1 LLASRFMQTAN
12 INLPIR
18 VTGRHVNITDA
29 MREHAEKKVASLHL
43 DYPRI
48 IEARVILDVESNFRH
63 RAEIVLHCA
72 NHITIE
78 AHSTTGD
85 MYASIDETI
94 AKVARM
100 MRKHKTA
107 MLKRNHRPGK
117 GKRPTEV
124 KFLADRLGDVTD
136 LFPVQ
141 EPEAQPEVLIVHK
154 EVSRVKPLQENEAIE
169 EMEVRKMP
177 FVLFTNPQTQKL
189 SILYRRKDG
198 EYAVVYPQMEAKAS

>member
-1 LLASRFMQTAN
+1 MQTAN

-18 VTGRHVNITDA
+18 VTGRHVSITDA
-29 MREHAEKKVASLHL
+29 MRDHAQKKVASLHL

-48 IEARVILDVESNFRH
+48 IEARVILDVEANFRH

-78 AHSTTGD
+78 AHSTTVD

-117 GKRPTEV
+117 GKNRMGV
-124 KFLADRLGDVTD
+124 KFLAERLGNGAEPSEPIE
-136 LFPVQ
+136 PV
-141 EPEAQPEVLIVHK
+141 AAPEVLIVHK
-154 EVSRVKPLQENEAIE
+154 EVSRVKILQETEAIE

-177 FVLFTNPQTQKL
+177 FVLFKHPETDKL

-198 EYAVVYPQMEAKAS
+198 DYAVVHPQMEAKAS

>member
-1 LLASRFMQTAN
+1 MQTAN

-18 VTGRHVNITDA
+18 VTGRHVSITEA
-29 MREHAEKKVASLHL
+29 MRDHAERKVDSLHL

-48 IEARVILDVESNFRH
+48 IEARVILDVECNFRH

-78 AHSTTGD
+78 AHSTTQD

-117 GKRPTEV
+117 GKKRQGV
-124 KFLADRLGDVTD
+124 KFLADRLGDAIEP
-136 LFPVQ
+136 LAPL
-141 EPEAQPEVLIVHK
+141 EPESPPEVVIVHK
-154 EVSRVKPLQENEAIE
+154 EVSRVKALQEEEAIE
-169 EMEVRKMP
+169 EMEIRKMP
-177 FVLFTNPQTQKL
+177 FVLFKHPQTEKL

-198 EYAVVYPQMEAKAS
+198 DYAVIHPQMEAKAS

>member
-1 LLASRFMQTAN
+1 MQTAN
-12 INLPIR
+12 INLPIS
-18 VTGRHVNITDA
+18 VTGRHVSITEA
-29 MREHAEKKVASLHL
+29 MREHAHKKVSSLHL

-63 RAEIVLHCA
+63 RAEMVLHCA

-78 AHSTTGD
+78 ASSTTED
-85 MYASIDETI
+85 MYASIDETL

-117 GKRPTEV
+117 GKAKGDV
-124 KFLADRLGDVTD
+124 KFLAERLGDNGSGGDHSSALPTE
-136 LFPVQ
+136 Q
-141 EPEAQPEVLIVHK
+141 VLIIHK
-154 EVSRVKPLQENEAIE
+154 EVAPVKSLAEMEAIE
-169 EMEVRKMP
+169 EMEVRQMP
-177 FVLFTNPQTQKL
+177 FVVFREPGSEKL

-198 EYAVVYPQMEAKAS
+198 DYAVMHPEEEAKAS

>member
-1 LLASRFMQTAN
+1 MQTAN
-12 INLPIR
+12 INLPVR
-18 VTGRHVNITDA
+18 VTGRHVSITDA
-29 MREHAEKKVASLHL
+29 MRDHAERKVASLHL

-78 AHSTTGD
+78 AHSTTAD

-117 GKRPTEV
+117 GRKREGV
-124 KFLADRLGDVTD
+124 KFLADRLGDVAG
-136 LFPVQ
+136 PVV
-141 EPEAQPEVLIVHK
+141 PEAAPQGLILHK
-154 EVSRVKPLQENEAIE
+154 EVSRVKPLQEREAIE
-169 EMEVRKMP
+169 EMEIRKLP
-177 FVLFTNPQTQKL
+177 FVLFKHPQTERL
-189 SILYRRKDG
+189 SILYRRQDG
-198 EYAVVYPQMEAKAS
+198 DYAVVHPELEAKAS

>member
-1 LLASRFMQTAN
+1 MQTAN

-18 VTGRHVNITDA
+18 VTGRHVSITDA
-29 MREHAEKKVASLHL
+29 MRDHAEKKVASLHL

-117 GKRPTEV
+117 GKGRPSV
-124 KFLADRLGDVTD
+124 KFLADRLGDD
-136 LFPVQ
+136 REPIQ
-141 EPEAQPEVLIVHK
+141 IEEQPEAQHEVVIVHK
-154 EVSRVKPLQENEAIE
+154 EMARVKPLQEDEAIQ

-177 FVLFTNPQTQKL
+177 FVLFTHPKTQKL

-198 EYAVVYPQMEAKAS
+198 EYAVVHPQMEAKAS

>member
-1 LLASRFMQTAN
+1 MQTAN
-12 INLPIR
+12 INLPVR
-18 VTGRHVNITDA
+18 VTGRHVSITDA
-29 MREHAEKKVASLHL
+29 MRDHAERKVASLHL

-78 AHSTTGD
+78 AHSTTAD

-117 GKRPTEV
+117 GRKREGV
-124 KFLADRLGDVTD
+124 KFLADRLGDVAE
-136 LFPVQ
+136 PMA
-141 EPEAQPEVLIVHK
+141 PEAAPQGLILHK
-154 EVSRVKPLQENEAIE
+154 EVSRVKPLQEREAIE
-169 EMEVRKMP
+169 EMEIRKLP
-177 FVLFTNPQTQKL
+177 FVLFKHPQTERL
-189 SILYRRKDG
+189 SILYRRQDG
-198 EYAVVYPQMEAKAS
+198 DYAVVHPELEAKAS

>member
-1 LLASRFMQTAN
+1 MQTAN

-18 VTGRHVNITDA
+18 VTGRHVSITDA
-29 MREHAEKKVASLHL
+29 MRDHAEKKVASLHL

-48 IEARVILDVESNFRH
+48 IEARVILDVEANFRH

-107 MLKRNHRPGK
+107 MLKRNHRPAK
-117 GKRPTEV
+117 GKRATGV
-124 KFLADRLGDVTD
+124 KFLADRFENPALPIPAEE
-136 LFPVQ
+136 LQAPQ
-141 EPEAQPEVLIVHK
+141 EVIIVHK
-154 EVSRVKPLQENEAIE
+154 EISRVKPLKEDEAIE

-198 EYAVVYPQMEAKAS
+198 EYAVIYPQMEAKAS

>member
-1 LLASRFMQTAN
+1 MQTAN
-12 INLPIR
+12 INLPVR
-18 VTGRHVNITDA
+18 VTGRHVSITDA
-29 MREHAEKKVASLHL
+29 MRDHAERKVASLHL

-78 AHSTTGD
+78 AHSTTAD

-117 GKRPTEV
+117 GRKREGV
-124 KFLADRLGDVTD
+124 KFLADRLGDVAG
-136 LFPVQ
+136 PVA
-141 EPEAQPEVLIVHK
+141 PEAAPQGLILHK
-154 EVSRVKPLQENEAIE
+154 EVSRVKPLQEREAIE
-169 EMEVRKMP
+169 EMEIRKLP
-177 FVLFTNPQTQKL
+177 FVLFKHPQTERL
-189 SILYRRKDG
+189 SILYRRQDG
-198 EYAVVYPQMEAKAS
+198 DYAVVHPELEAKAS